1 MNAVKNGHL
10 TGDEIACAV
19 ADEEELP
26 ASRREH
32 LAACPVCRGEKE
44 NIGKDLTR
52 LRETAQ
58 RLAPPSKR
66 RVVIMDG
73 NHRHPARFVWGWR
86 TASGMALA
94 TLSVIA
100 FIWWYAASGGPG
112 NETTL
117 VAENGYDTDPEM
129 VEASRIV
136 ENPLSLTYLA
146 IAGESVVEEK

>member
-1 MNAVKNGHL
+1 VNAVKNGHL
-10 TGDEIACAV
+10 TGDEIARAV
-19 ADEEELP
+19 VDEAELP

-32 LAACPVCRGEKE
+32 LAACPACRGEKE

-58 RLAPPSKR
+58 RLAPPPER

-112 NETTL
+112 NGTTL

>member
-1 MNAVKNGHL
+1 VNAVKNGHL
-10 TGDEIACAV
+10 TGDEIARAV
-19 ADEEELP
+19 VDEGELP
-26 ASRREH
+26 APGREH

-44 NIGKDLTR
+44 SIGRDLTR
-52 LRETAQ
+52 LREAAQ
-58 RLAPPSKR
+58 RLAPPAGR
-66 RVVIMDG
+66 PVVLTKGKDT
-73 NHRHPARFVWGWR
+73 RQVRFVWGWR

-94 TLSVIA
+94 TLSVVA
-100 FIWWYAASGGPG
+100 FVWWYAASGGPG

>member
-1 MNAVKNGHL
+1 VNAVKNGHL
-10 TGDEIACAV
+10 TGDEIARAV
-19 ADEEELP
+19 VDEAELP

-32 LAACPVCRGEKE
+32 LAACPACRGEKE

-52 LRETAQ
+52 LRETAV
-58 RLAPPSKR
+58 RITPPPER
-66 RVVIMDG
+66 RVVLAKEKDT
-73 NHRHPARFVWGWR
+73 RSVRFVWGWR

-112 NETTL
+112 NGTTL